1 MKLYRTLLLWLA
13 LAVLGALAWHWFS
26 QDLGDVVVRF
36 RGLTYTTTL
45 AFALAA
51 WILLWFLLW
60 ALWWLVKLPI
70 RAWRR
75 HARAQARNRLVN
87 GLEALHQGRWARA
100 ASLLERAASERSERS
115 LALLGARR
123 AAAELGDTEA
133 AARHQA
139 ALLKHDA
146 GTAALDQA
154 ERLLAQ
160 GRAAEALEALTAC
173 TSLPPRGLRLQ
184 AEALAAAGR
193 ADEALALLPAL
204 RREQAL
210 GHAALTEAELRYTA
224 ASLSQAPQ
232 SNTLMQRWRALSSKL
247 TTEPM
252 VVSAFARRAAQLG
265 LESEGADALA
275 AALDANWDESLA
287 ALYGELPRDTS
298 EGDKRLQRAEAW
310 LAQHPSSPGLL
321 CGLARLYMETSQWA
335 RAEDHLHR
343 AIAQGAGAEA
353 WELLGHVFAH
363 HNDPRAAIAYAN
375 ALRAS
380 RGEAVLALDGRS
392 LREQIADR
400 AVAELR
406 NEHGLPLLPR

>member
-1 MKLYRTLLLWLA
+1 MKLYRNLLLWLA
-13 LAVLGALAWHWFS
+13 LALLGALAWHWFS

-45 AFALAA
+45 AFAVAA
-51 WILLWFLLW
+51 WIALWFLLW

-75 HARAQARNRLVN
+75 HARAQARNRLVS

-123 AAAELGDTEA
+123 AAAEIGDTEA
-133 AARHQA
+133 AARHQG

-146 GTAALDQA
+146 CTAALDQA
-154 ERLLAQ
+154 ERVLAQ
-160 GRAAEALEALTAC
+160 GRAEEALAALTAC
-173 TSLPPRGLRLQ
+173 PSLPPRGLRLQ

-210 GHAALTEAELRYTA
+210 GHAALAEAELRYLA
-224 ASLSQAPQ
+224 ASLTQAPQ
-232 SNTLMQRWRALSSKL
+232 SNTLMQRWRAVPSRHH
-247 TTEPM
+247 TEAS
-252 VVSAFARRAAQLG
+252 VVSAFARRAAELG
-265 LESEGADALA
+265 LEEEGAEALA
-275 AALDANWDESLA
+275 VALDSHWDERLA
-287 ALYGELPRDTS
+287 ALYGELPHGPG
-298 EGDKRLQRAEAW
+298 EGEKRLKRAEAW
-310 LAQHPSSPGLL
+310 LPEHANSPGLL
-321 CGLARLYMETSQWA
+321 GGLARLHIELGQWA
-335 RAEDHLHR
+335 RAEDLLHR
-343 AIAQGAGAEA
+343 ALAQGAGAEA

-363 HNDPRAAIAYAN
+363 HNDARAAITYAN
-375 ALRAS
+375 ALRIA
-380 RGEAVLALDGRS
+380 RGEPVLALEGRG

>member
-1 MKLYRTLLLWLA
+1 MKLYRSLLLGLVLA
-13 LAVLGALAWHWFS
+13 LLGALAWHWFS

-36 RGLTYTTTL
+36 RGFTYSTTL
-45 AFALAA
+45 AFALTA
-51 WILLWFLLW
+51 WLLLWFLLW
-60 ALWWLVKLPI
+60 ALWWLVRLPI

-100 ASLLERAASERSERS
+100 ASLLERAAAERPERG

-123 AAAELGDTEA
+123 AAAEAGDMEA

-139 ALLKHDA
+139 ALLKHDPGA
-146 GTAALDQA
+146 AALDQA

-160 GRAAEALEALTAC
+160 GRADEALAALASC
-173 TSLPPRGLRLQ
+173 PALPPRGLRLQ
-184 AEALAAAGR
+184 AEALVAAGR

-210 GHAALTEAELRYTA
+210 GHAALAEAELRYTA
-224 ASLSQAPQ
+224 ASLGQAPQ
-232 SNTLMQRWRALSSKL
+232 SNTLMQRWRAVPPKL
-247 TTEPM
+247 ANEAE
-252 VVSAFARRAAQLG
+252 VVAAFARRAARLG
-265 LESEGADALA
+265 LEEEGAEALA
-275 AALDANWDESLA
+275 AALDTRWDEGLA
-287 ALYGELPRDTS
+287 ALYGELPGGR
-298 EGDKRLQRAEAW
+298 GDGAKRLARAEAW
-310 LAQHPSSPGLL
+310 LAQHPDSPGLL
-321 CGLARLYMETSQWA
+321 CGLARLYMEQGQWA

-343 AIAQGAGAEA
+343 ALAQGAGAEA

-375 ALRAS
+375 ALRAG
-380 RGEAVLALDGRS
+380 RGETPLTLDGRS
-392 LREQIADR
+392 LREQIADQ